1 MTHLH
6 KRLPACIG
14 VLVLF
19 LSCSS
24 NVKPPEERKGTT
36 EGLADD
42 VSDETVRE
50 PEVPETFGHYAAD
63 DDDDAERDTEE
74 APTPPPHPAMAERS
88 EAIDGAL
95 ASVGSGGSDSAKK
108 ARSSGESSTATPGTG
123 PRVPRPSSAPRQTTL
138 KASSSD
144 DNAQFGYYL
153 QFLKKNKGLRLPT
166 LDVASR
172 SILQVLDS
180 ANEPLPNA
188 RVTLNLDGNEVWTG
202 KTYAN
207 GQLLFHPRAYD
218 LKADARYDVAV
229 EYNGVKAKTFLWG
242 NQEQLAVAKVETRR
256 KTQSKVPLDV
266 VFILDTTGSMSDEIS
281 RLKDTLY
288 EIHRQVTNLPVKADI
303 RFGMVLYRDRGDE
316 YVTRSFDFTGD
327 VEKFQIELDKVSAG
341 GGGDTPE
348 SMLPAIAQALDDLS
362 WRDDGIRLTF
372 TVADAPPQFYKDEK
386 SLTPDKLA
394 KKAAERAIKLYM
406 VGASGLDLLGEFVFR
421 QLAQF
426 TFARFLF
433 LHYGE
438 QGESDGATDGGRVSH
453 HTGSNYQVSNLDA
466 LIVKIIAEELSYL
479 VPVSWDSYTPASVK
493 KDDKSLADQTQYII
507 KQLLVQIEQANG
519 PDPLRIAVAP
529 VVAQDDRADALS
541 EYLSDLV
548 AEQLIAT
555 GKVEVIDRTNLDKL
569 IQEHRIQLS
578 DLSDPEKAVEMGKL
592 VGANVLLS
600 SKLHVLGNNNILYLK
615 AIAVDSS
622 RVLGMAR
629 VRW

>member
-1 MTHLH
+1 MKTMHT
-6 KRLPACIG
+6 RLLACVGTLI
-14 VLVLF
+14 LF
-19 LSCSS
+19 LSCSQTI
-24 NVKPPEERKGTT
+24 KTPEEINVGDVAPDTT
-36 EGLADD
+36 AD
-42 VSDETVRE
+42 EAGAGHAPR
-50 PEVPETFGHYAAD
+50 HYAAD
-63 DDDDAERDTEE
+63 DDDDDYEYDAE
-74 APTPPPHPAMAERS
+74 APPPSP
-88 EAIDGAL
+88 
-95 ASVGSGGSDSAKK
+95 V
-108 ARSSGESSTATPGTG
+108 
-123 PRVPRPSSAPRQTTL
+123 PSSASPAEGLLESVASGGTSEKKSRARDEARFAGGADSSSRGGARPRRATL

-153 QFLKKNKGLRLPT
+153 KFIKKNKSLRLPT
-166 LDVASR
+166 LDVTSR

-188 RVTLNLDGNEVWTG
+188 RVTLSLDGDEVWTG
-202 KTYAN
+202 KTFAN
-207 GQLLFHPRAYD
+207 GQLLFHPRAYG
-218 LKADARYDVAV
+218 LKKKARYDVEV
-229 EYNGVKAKTFLWG
+229 EYNSVKAHTYLWG
-242 NQEQLAVAKVETRR
+242 NQEQLAVAKVETLRLR
-256 KTQSKVPLDV
+256 QKKVPLDV

-303 RFGMVLYRDRGDE
+303 RFGMVLYRDKGDE

-327 VEKFQIELDKVSAG
+327 VEKFQIELDKVTTG

-348 SMLPAIAQALDDLS
+348 SMLPAISEALDELD
-362 WRDDGIRLTF
+362 WREDGIRLTF

-386 SLTPDKLA
+386 DITPDKLA
-394 KKAAERAIKLYM
+394 KKAAAQAIKLYM
-406 VGASGLDLLGEFVFR
+406 VGASGLDLIGEFVFR

-438 QGESDGATDGGRVSH
+438 QGESDGATGGGRVSH
-453 HTGSNYQVSNLDA
+453 HTGTNYQVSNLDA
-466 LIVKIIAEELSYL
+466 LIVNIISEELSYF
-479 VPVSWDSYTPASVK
+479 VPVSWDSYTPDSVK
-493 KDDKSLADQTQYII
+493 QDNEALAKQTKYII
-507 KQLLVQIEQANG
+507 EQLLVQIDQAGG
-519 PDPLRIAVAP
+519 PEPLRIAVAP
-529 VVAQDDRADALS
+529 VFAQDNRADPLS

-548 AEQLIAT
+548 AEQLVAT
-555 GKVEVIDRTNLDKL
+555 GKAEVIDRSNLDRL

-578 DLSDPEKAVEMGKL
+578 DLSDPAKAVEMGKL

-600 SKLHVLGNNNILYLK
+600 SRLHVLGNNNILYLK